1 MARGAGQPFPPGER
15 IQHVTIIERVAPMDD
30 VNKTSYRV
38 RYHCCGREGVL
49 SHSTLYSLVKSSHR
63 REHPV
68 AGCRICHP
76 NRRLVDLPEWS
87 PAIPVAD
94 LRPIPPSLA
103 PRRALLVAPPR
114 PRPRARAARA

>member
-30 VNKTSYRV
+30 VNKTRYRV

-49 SHSTLYSLVKSSHR
+49 SHGHLYGLVKSSHR

-76 NRRLVDLPEWS
+76 TRRPVDLPEWS

-94 LRPIPPSLA
+94 LWPIPPSLA

-114 PRPRARAARA
+114 PRSRARAARA